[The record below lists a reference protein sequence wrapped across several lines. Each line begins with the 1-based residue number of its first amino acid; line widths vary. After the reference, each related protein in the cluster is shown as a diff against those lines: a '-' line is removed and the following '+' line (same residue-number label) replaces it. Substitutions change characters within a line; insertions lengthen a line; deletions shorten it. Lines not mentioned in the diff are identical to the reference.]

1 MSARNVAIGL
11 LVAGAATWISSGEAA
26 SCKKA
31 GTFCPQKT
39 AAAKPAISKSPLS
52 SQRGSG
58 VVRLDNTVPK
68 PPSKSQP
75 PIDHRRERDSIS
87 SQFRGG

>member
-1 MSARNVAIGL
+1 MGV

-31 GTFCPQKT
+31 GTFCTQK
-39 AAAKPAISKSPLS
+39 AAATKPAIRKSPSSS

-58 VVRLDNTVPK
+58 VVGLDYTVQGR
-68 PPSKSQP
+68 PSKSP
-75 PIDHRRERDSIS
+75 PPGDHGRERDSIS
-87 SQFRGG
+87 PQFHGG